1 MAFMVPLRELL
12 SFHSVD
18 RQLFSRLLLNCSR
31 KPSETLL
38 VMALWLWLEEIGY
51 PNIVPKILK
60 LPDAIVNAMANEAVL
75 CLKCL
80 CSDTTPPDLLYG
92 NLPFSTKSMEMEI
105 SPHIFFQ
112 NRFTSISGI
121 KKLLNSV
128 CSWAFT
134 DILVQVLPSSTSQ
147 VRLNQ
152 PLAVPD
158 FPHPVFGDVTIV
170 RLPLDYCFPIGGLH
184 GWNPTTEAPVDDR
197 TMFLTFSRGNKVTEN
212 DVMELFT
219 GLFGDCV
226 DSVNMEEVARNR
238 QPLFARLV
246 LRSVSTVDSILNGK
260 SIAKFT
266 INSKHIWARK
276 YERRD

>member
-12 SFHSVD
+12 AFHSVD
-18 RQLFSRLLLNCSR
+18 RQLFSRLVLNCSR

-38 VMALWLWLEEIGY
+38 IMALWLWLEEKGY

-60 LPDAIVNAMANEAVL
+60 LPDPIVTAIADEAIL

-80 CSDTTPPDLLYG
+80 CSDTSPPHLSIP
-92 NLPFSTKSMEMEI
+92 NLPFSSGAMEMEI
-105 SPHIFFQ
+105 SPNMFLQ
-112 NRFTSISGI
+112 NRFTAISGV
-121 KKLLNSV
+121 KKFLNTV

-134 DILVQVLPSSTSQ
+134 DILVQVLPSASR
-147 VRLNQ
+147 VGINE

-158 FPHPVFGDVTIV
+158 FPHPLFGNVTIV
-170 RLPLDYCFPIGGLH
+170 RRPLDYSFAIGGLH
-184 GWNPTTEAPVDDR
+184 GWNPTTEAAPVDDR

-212 DVMELFT
+212 DVMQLFT

-226 DSVNMEEVARNR
+226 DSVNMEEVGRNR

-246 LRSVSTVDSILNGK
+246 LRSVSTVDRILNGK
-260 SIAKFT
+260 SIAKFS
-266 INSKHIWARK
+266 IHSKHIWARK
-276 YERRD
+276 YERRE